1 VYWVDIPAARLHR
14 YDPRSGA
21 HETFDTGTPAG
32 GFTIQPDGALLLFM
46 ARGAVRLWSGGGFA
60 GTVVEEIPDER
71 DSRFNDVIADPE
83 GRVFAGTMS
92 TAQRAGRL
100 YRLDRDGS
108 VRAVLEGIGTPNGMG
123 FTPDLG
129 RMYQTDT
136 RALEIRLFDYDRQT
150 GGLADGRVFARGEG
164 GERGRPDGLT
174 VDAEGCV
181 WSARWDGGRI
191 VRYLP
196 DGAQIAEVLFPAR
209 KVSSLTFGGDGCSDI
224 YVTTAG
230 GDDRAANG
238 PGAGALFRL
247 RAGIRGVPEFLSR
260 IRC

>member
-1 VYWVDIPAARLHR
+1 MWHPAEKRVYWVDIPAARLHR

-129 RMYQTDT
+129 RWRSACSTT
-136 RALEIRLFDYDRQT
+136 TGKRAGSPT
-150 GGLADGRVFARGEG
+150 GA
-164 GERGRPDGLT
+164 
-174 VDAEGCV
+174 
-181 WSARWDGGRI
+181 
-191 VRYLP
+191 
-196 DGAQIAEVLFPAR
+196 
-209 KVSSLTFGGDGCSDI
+209 CS
-224 YVTTAG
+224 
-230 GDDRAANG
+230 RAARAASAAG
-238 PGAGALFRL
+238 PTA
-247 RAGIRGVPEFLSR
+247 
-260 IRC
+260 